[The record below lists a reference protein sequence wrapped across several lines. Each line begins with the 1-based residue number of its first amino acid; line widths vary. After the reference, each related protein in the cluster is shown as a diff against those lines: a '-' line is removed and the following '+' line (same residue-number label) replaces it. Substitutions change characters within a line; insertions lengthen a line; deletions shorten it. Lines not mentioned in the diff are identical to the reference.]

1 MLLCKKNNLHQA
13 ESIFTIVD
21 YILNHSNETNSTRI
35 TELAYLAHALHLTT
49 FDEPLI
55 AEPFMIYDMY
65 VEHEKF
71 QKTLVNKSSSGPF
84 SSDPITNK
92 NMFINYRK
100 NLNINKKESI
110 DDILKDF
117 TNQKN
122 KHLADSLITHQGYW
136 DLNDF
141 DTIPL
146 ELTHQNFIN
155 HWYDKNILNDFK
167 EYYKDFI
174 NESFFKVTSLDNK
187 INNCKIEFNDT
198 INNINYKIRVNNLI
212 SIARSNTDIR
222 IDVGLD
228 TDFEYYPIFQTTNS
242 RFIDYIR
249 ECNDDVKDKTIYHTI
264 LIENNTAIDIISLD
278 KPKIT
283 KKYCKKVTF
292 MI

>member
-65 VEHEKF
+65 IEHEKF

-117 TNQKN
+117 ANQKN

-136 DLNDF
+136 DLKDF

-174 NESFFKVTSLDNK
+174 NENFFKVTSLDNK

-212 SIARSNTDIR
+212 SLGRSNLDLR
-222 IDVGLD
+222 LDVGID
-228 TDFEYYPIFQTTNS
+228 TDFKYYPIFQTTDS
-242 RFIDYIR
+242 KFINYIR
-249 ECNDDVKDKTIYHTI
+249 NCNEDIKDETIYHTI
-264 LIENNTAIDIISLD
+264 LIENDAAIDIISLD
-278 KPKIT
+278 QPKIT
-283 KKYCKKVTF
+283 QIYCKNVTF
-292 MI
+292 MV